1 MRGSAARRPR
11 WVVCSAV
18 ASIALASVS
27 CGGSKAPSSPT
38 PASTLRGAVTD
49 PAGDR
54 LAVLGLTISPDLIGA
69 TIDVSGGTATIVVT
83 FARGTLERTFTLFS
97 VLLDTDE
104 NPATGNSGVLADGTT
119 FGWEYAISGVN
130 PQGSTTA
137 QIVRALGPAQPGQVT
152 PVGTATVTFP
162 NDDQARITV
171 PLSIV
176 GNDDGRMNFKVNC
189 QQWITTSSATGVLD
203 WMPDVGLP
211 PAQVR

>member
-1 MRGSAARRPR
+1 MRGSTARPPR

-27 CGGSKAPSSPT
+27 CRGSKAPSSPT

-130 PQGSTTA
+130 PQGTTTA
-137 QIVRALGPAQPGQVT
+137 QIVHALGPAQPGQVT

-171 PLSIV
+171 PLGIV